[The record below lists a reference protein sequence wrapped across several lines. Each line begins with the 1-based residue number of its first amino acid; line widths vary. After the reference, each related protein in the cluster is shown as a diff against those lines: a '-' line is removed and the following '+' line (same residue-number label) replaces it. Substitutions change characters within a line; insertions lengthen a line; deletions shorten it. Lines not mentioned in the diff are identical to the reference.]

1 MKDLKHFRIFGQF
14 VTQSPLSH
22 IGETIGTTT
31 YLVEEPIL
39 QPSGEIE
46 PVFCYNGNAW
56 RGQLR
61 DLAAQYMLDKLG
73 CTVSLEAFHL
83 LFSGGRIGGDQSV
96 DINQAR
102 QMRRVVPMI
111 GLFGGGVGNQIMPG
125 KLRVSSSYPVCREA
139 MPVLPEELH
148 ASALAVSYRQMTMEK
163 SFTRMDDS
171 KNDKLTDA
179 LISAI
184 DAPLLEGNGKGKKKE
199 GEASTQMRMTSELLI
214 PGVTLHHEIDCID
227 VALVELGA
235 LVSALHSFAAS
246 PYIGGQCNRG
256 HGRVKYTSRIVNME
270 TGEEHDFVQVDGGLA
285 RLAEPAQAAKDAY
298 DQHLQEQYD
307 AFLAKSETEIRGL
320 LGAESCGSL
329 F

>member
-1 MKDLKHFRIFGQF
+1 MKGLKHFRIFGQF

-22 IGETIGTTT
+22 IGETISTTT

-39 QPSGEIE
+39 QSSGQIQ

-125 KLRVSSSYPVCREA
+125 KLRVSSSYPVCQEA
-139 MPVLPEELH
+139 IPVLPESLH
-148 ASALAVSYRQMTMEK
+148 ASALVVSYRQLTMEK
-163 SFTRMDDS
+163 SYTRMDDS
-171 KNDKLTDA
+171 KKDKLTDQ

-184 DAPLLEGNGKGKKKE
+184 DAPLLEGGKGKKKE

-214 PGVTLHHEIDCID
+214 PGVTLHHEIDCLD
-227 VALVELGA
+227 VSLIELGA
-235 LVSALHSFAAS
+235 LVSALNAFAAS

-256 HGRVKYTSRIVNME
+256 HGKVKYSSQIMDMD
-270 TGEEHDFVQVDGGLA
+270 TGEIHDFVKVDQGLA
-285 RLAEPAQAAKDAY
+285 NLATPAKEAKDAY
-298 DQHLQEQYD
+298 DKHLQDQYD
-307 AFLAKSETEIRGL
+307 QFLAKAETEIRGL
-320 LGAESCGSL
+320 LGAEQCGSL

>member
-1 MKDLKHFRIFGQF
+1 MKGLKHFRIFGQF
-14 VTQSPLSH
+14 TTQSPLSH
-22 IGETIGTTT
+22 IGETISTTT

-139 MPVLPEELH
+139 MPALPDDLH
-148 ASALAVSYRQMTMEK
+148 ASALAVSYRQLTMEK
-163 SFTRMDDS
+163 SYTRMDDS
-171 KNDKLTDA
+171 KNDKLTDQ
-179 LISAI
+179 LISAV
-184 DAPLLEGNGKGKKKE
+184 DAPLLEGGKAKKKE

-214 PGVTLHHEIDCID
+214 PGVVLHHEIDCLD
-227 VALVELGA
+227 VSLIELGA
-235 LVSALHSFAAS
+235 LVSAMNAFAAS

-256 HGRVKYTSRIVNME
+256 HGRVKYASTILDME
-270 TGEEHDFVQVDGGLA
+270 TGEAHDFIKVDGGLA
-285 RLAEPAQAAKDAY
+285 KLSQPAAEAKEAY
-298 DQHLQEQYD
+298 DKHLQEQYD
-307 AFLAKSETEIRGL
+307 QFLAKSETEIRGL
-320 LGAESCGSL
+320 LGAEQCGSL